1 MIFEGISREFSLK
14 NEDQYNTI
22 GAFWDEMAAL
32 YGNEN
37 LQGLGYDW
45 HGAKM
50 SYAIGLKRGLTKG
63 ANVSIELP
71 DDGWVLVKGQTDDL
85 KALYDEIYKDGAL
98 SYEIETFFEDGSCQI
113 DYYRKNDK

>member
-1 MIFEGISREFSLK
+1 MIFEGISQEFSLK

-32 YGNEN
+32 YGLEN
-37 LQGLGYDW
+37 LQGLGYNW
-45 HGAKM
+45 RGAQM
-50 SYAIGLKRGLTKG
+50 SYAIGLKRGLIQG
-63 ANVSIELP
+63 ANVSITLP
-71 DDGWVLVKGQTDDL
+71 DDGWVLAKGQTDDL

-113 DYYRKNDK
+113 WYYREIQK